1 MDRVTPLCFPL
12 LWLIFSLCAHGVAAQ
27 FLPDIN
33 RFEVENARLVLLDN
47 DGKRLGVL
55 EGAKARRDDAGQVS
69 VSDAVLTFQRA
80 GGAMVVRAP
89 EFLYAPRTSKFECP
103 QGLTADLPDGGLLSV
118 PKGSGTIEFDGAIR
132 LNMKCQGDVTLRLG
146 PEGSDAGLLQAW
158 ITDPDVAVRADE
170 LPTPGAAAGGTPKLA
185 LESVSITGQRGGN
198 LRLRLAQAPAFAT
211 ESGSGPALAVLSCF
225 GDIGLHVT
233 EQVSRARLNMLRRCR
248 MALEET
254 PAEGPDAV
262 KGLRPGNDFAITS
275 TSLEIRG
282 DVQQAEEGTGLR
294 YPEFDAIG
302 NVQLASERL
311 RGSGQK
317 LLYRESTFEHSARL
331 EENASL
337 ELRPQPFAPAPVP
350 RLVFRAAD
358 YVYLSSPLSTR
369 DDGAQAGEFQM
380 QELSSELS
388 GSAKVERYA
397 GDTLEWQLRGTVV
410 RMFSYRSGPDAEFQH
425 RFDAYAEGYS
435 ALLRILAQ
443 EPQGEIN
450 VKAAAA
456 FGLRAE
462 GGFEGGRAKARI
474 YGPEV
479 LAVVDSDFALAH
491 ELRKALGLREPALD
505 NETYTGRLT
514 VRAQGLLDLDVGAE
528 SSVAASS
535 VAASDRMAVS
545 AQGAV
550 VLTHES
556 LPRDDRRLVVLSGEA
571 VALAMEGGLLTGSR
585 IAPAEGGVIRA
596 TLGFDLL
603 ECTGLLSDATPAT
616 SRTQLSG
623 PGTLTVRDPD
633 SIVYVHETL
642 DRLPKAEG
650 KPPALRPDAGWFR
663 FGATMQLRSTDDSR
677 TLDCDL
683 PELTLVYGE
692 FQPPRAG
699 LGAFNDLAEL
709 TEPEVQEIYFIR
721 ADSLYAHTQG
731 REDAAVNVIRLAG
744 NPLVRSSQD
753 GIRAAARTAI
763 EMSGADRQ
771 READAPFTLVMLDD
785 AVVDIDRAGDFFGA
799 YVAQGVFGYD
809 GAWRLTGKQ
818 RLEVTQRPLAAA
830 GVEVLPGARAHLEVA
845 DRDGTTADQRRD
857 EVAKALSLLAGIQL
871 PGDARL
877 TRTEQMQPLRARD
890 ELATAARKL
899 QRADAASLASARRH
913 IRRALALI
921 SVVYDVAGAGG
932 VLGEFKSADA
942 DTPAMNLAMNE
953 ALFSFNGLGEV
964 VIATAAGPVTL
975 SRGGYVVTGKELKR
989 GQDGTLTLEQA
1000 SISLPEDTGVEVFGV
1015 ERVSLRQLSDRT
1027 ESDEGEATR
1036 TLITRISGRKLGV
1049 RLNLDRAGRQAAG
1062 RE

>member
-1 MDRVTPLCFPL
+1 MDRVAPTIFPL
-12 LWLIFSLCAHGVAAQ
+12 LGLILSLCAHGVAAQ

-47 DGKRLGVL
+47 DGKRLGIL

-69 VSDAVLTFQRA
+69 VTDATLTFQRA
-80 GGAMVVRAP
+80 GGAMVVKAP

-103 QGLTADLPDGGLLSV
+103 QGLTADLPDGGLLQV

-146 PEGSDAGLLQAW
+146 PEGSDNGLLQAW
-158 ITDPDVAVRADE
+158 ITDPDVGVRADE
-170 LPTPGAAAGGTPKLA
+170 LPSAGASGGGTPKLA

-198 LRLRLAQAPAFAT
+198 MRLRLANAPAFAT
-211 ESGSGPALAVLSCF
+211 EASRGPALAVLSCF

-233 EQVSRARLNMLRRCR
+233 EQVSKARLTMLRRCR
-248 MALEET
+248 MALEDP

-262 KGLRPGNDFAITS
+262 KGLRPHGEFAITS

-282 DVQQAEEGTGLR
+282 DVSQAQDGTGLQH
-294 YPEFDAIG
+294 PEFDAVG

-317 LLYRESTFEHSARL
+317 LLYRESAFEHSARL

-337 ELRPQPFAPAPVP
+337 ELRPQPFAQAPVP

-358 YVYLSSPLSTR
+358 YVYLSSPTAPPR
-369 DDGAQAGEFQM
+369 EAGAPAGGEFGIEQ
-380 QELSSELS
+380 LSSELS

-410 RMFSYRSGPDAEFQH
+410 RMFSYRSGADAEFQH

-435 ALLRILAQ
+435 ALLRIHAQ

-462 GGFEGGRAKARI
+462 GSFEGGRARARI
-474 YGPEV
+474 YGPDV

-491 ELRKALGLREPALD
+491 ELRKALGLREPEVAND
-505 NETYTGRLT
+505 DYTGRLT

-528 SSVAASS
+528 SSVS
-535 VAASDRMAVS
+535 ASDRMAVS

-556 LPRDDRRLVVLSGEA
+556 LPRDDRRLVVLAGDA
-571 VALAMEGGLLTGSR
+571 VALSMENGRLTGSR
-585 IAPAEGGVIRA
+585 IVAAEGGVIRA

-603 ECTGLLSDATPAT
+603 ECVGLLSSATPAT
-616 SRTQLSG
+616 SNTQLSG

-650 KPPALRPDAGWFR
+650 KAPALRPDAGWFR
-663 FGATMQLRSTDDSR
+663 FGDSMQLGGTNDSR
-677 TLDCDL
+677 TLNCDL

-771 READAPFTLVMLDD
+771 READAPFTLVLLDD

-809 GAWRLTGKQ
+809 GAWKLTGQQ

-830 GVEVLPGARAHLEVA
+830 GVEVLPGARAHLEA
-845 DRDGTTADQRRD
+845 ANRETATAAQRRD
-857 EVAKALSLLAGIQL
+857 EVAMALSLLAGIQL

-877 TRTEQMQPLRARD
+877 ARTEQMQPLRARD
-890 ELATAARKL
+890 ELAAASRKL
-899 QRADAASLASARRH
+899 ERGDAASVASARRH

-932 VLGEFKSADA
+932 VLGEFKSADT
-942 DTPAMNLAMNE
+942 DTPAMNLSMLE

-964 VIATAAGPVTL
+964 VFASAVGPVTL
-975 SRGGYVVTGKELKR
+975 SRGGYVVTGKKLTRE
-989 GQDGTLTLEQA
+989 QDGTLTLDNA
-1000 SISLPEDTGVEVFGV
+1000 SISLPDDTGVEVKGV
-1015 ERVSLRQLSDRT
+1015 ERVSLRQQSDLI
-1027 ESDEGEATR
+1027 ESETGEATR

-1049 RLNLDRAGRQAAG
+1049 RLNLDRAGRQQA
-1062 RE
+1062 ETK